1 MATTP
6 LLLPIEDYL
15 HTSYS
20 PDVHFVDGEIEERI
34 VGERPHSMIQGFFY
48 GQFLLH
54 PEWKVEALVE
64 QRIRINS
71 SRVRVCDVAVIGEDD
86 PFEDVITVPPVVC
99 IEVLSPEDRIP
110 RSEKVL
116 ADYFSMGVPNIWLID
131 PIRRI
136 VYVYDKTGLHFQ
148 DPAHLQVAGT
158 SITIDVTQAF
168 AELDK
173 KLATRKRP

>member
-6 LLLPIEDYL
+6 LLLPIEGYL

-34 VGERPHSMIQGFFY
+34 VGERPHSMIQGFFIRI
-48 GQFLLH
+48 FSAH
-54 PEWKVEALVE
+54 PEWSLEPLVE

-71 SRVRVCDVAVIGEDD
+71 SRIRVCDVAVIDAEA
-86 PFEDVITVPPVVC
+86 PFEDVITVPPVAC

-110 RSEKVL
+110 RAEKVL
-116 ADYFSMGVPNIWLID
+116 ADYFAMGVPNIWLID
-131 PIRRI
+131 PTRRV
-136 VYVYDKTGLHFQ
+136 VYTYGKAGLQPH
-148 DPAHLQVAGT
+148 DPANLRIEGT
-158 SITIDVTQAF
+158 SLTIDVTQAF

-173 KLATRKRP
+173 KLATRKRL